1 MEKIIGPELN
11 PRNELIKEL
20 VDTEWVK
27 NPLIYSQISGD
38 FTPMQTNV
46 MVELVNT
53 LQDKINDYLKVRR
66 TNTSQQLTL
75 FTPEEMSAGEVKFTI
90 PIKELGVT
98 PNAYDELEKAC
109 YKLLKLDMVYRT
121 KDTMSGVESVVMA
134 NIFSKIKFPTS
145 DVSREGIKYNY
156 AGGKRRTGFLEI
168 YMLSDNVSKVFDMRR
183 GYVEHV
189 RHIVSFCH
197 RRQSPRVYIYLSRWK
212 RVGHKTVNFLEFKE
226 YLGLLRYNAKRT
238 EVVQNKYPKFA
249 MFCSMVMDPIRDE
262 MNALAA
268 ANKIDFFFDY
278 VPNYSNGKKR
288 GDPESITFNIH
299 LSEMGQYRKES
310 SQNHQ
315 SRTAM
320 EEILRTEY
328 CLTEADLGA
337 IRELLKKSMIP
348 YFQREVEGMKQKVET
363 FKPRSVRAYVTQCLK
378 NYLRQ
383 LALTMPEACEEV
395 PMESEVA
402 EPMEEFTKPRL
413 TEDDLACWNLFTQMV
428 QETIGEQQYHTWFS
442 ESTLYSVEK
451 ENVTI
456 EVPTHLVAEH
466 IESHLL
472 AEVRDALYAAF
483 GEGCKLQYRMAE
495 KG

>member
-1 MEKIIGPELN
+1 MEKIKGLELN

-20 VDTEWVK
+20 ADTEWVK

-53 LQDKINDYLKVRR
+53 LQDKINDYLKQRR
-66 TNTSQQLTL
+66 SSVPVQLSL
-75 FTPEEMSAGEVKFTI
+75 FSPDELSMGEVKFTI

-98 PNAYDELEKAC
+98 PNAYDELENAC

-121 KDTMSGVESVVMA
+121 KDDMTGIESIVMA

-156 AGGKRRTGFLEI
+156 AGGKRRTGQLEI
-168 YMLSDNVSKVFDMRR
+168 YMLAENVNKVFDMRR

-189 RHIVSFCH
+189 RHIVSFCR

-212 RVGHKTVNFLEFKE
+212 GVGHKNVNFLEFKE
-226 YLGLLRYNAKRT
+226 YLGLLRYNSKRT

-288 GDPESITFNIH
+288 GDPDSITFNIH

-310 SQNHQ
+310 NQ
-315 SRTAM
+315 SHKSRSAM

-328 CLTEADLGA
+328 GLTEADLGA
-337 IRELLKKSMIP
+337 IRELLRKDMIP
-348 YFQREVEGMKQKVET
+348 AFQREVDGMKTKVET
-363 FKPRSVRAYVTQCLK
+363 FKPRSVRAYVAQCLK

-383 LALTMPEACEEV
+383 LSLTMPEPKEELEEEV
-395 PMESEVA
+395 VEEIVEKEV
-402 EPMEEFTKPRL
+402 PRL
-413 TEDDLACWNLFTQMV
+413 TEEDLSCWTLFTQMV
-428 QETIGEQQYHTWFS
+428 QETIGEQQFYTWFS
-442 ESTLYSVEK
+442 ESKLYAVR
-451 ENVTI
+451 NDTITI
-456 EVPTHLVAEH
+456 EVPNHFVANH
-466 IESHLL
+466 IEQNLL
-472 AEVRDALYAAF
+472 NEVRDALYAAF
-483 GEGCKLQYRMAE
+483 GEGCKLNYRMAE
-495 KG
+495 